1 MKFFLLIGGFLGF
14 VLSFLASWNA
24 GNAPSSCVTAAAIGC
39 LVGATLFRALHAVF
53 FLTVRNHI
61 LNEIGRQRVEA
72 TAAPVNPAAV
82 I

>member
-14 VLSFLASWNA
+14 VLSFLASWRA
-24 GNAPSSCVTAAAIGC
+24 GNAPASCVTAATVGC
-39 LVGATLFRALHAVF
+39 LVGAVLFRALHAVF

-61 LNEIGRQRVEA
+61 IGEISRQRTEIA
-72 TAAPVNPAAV
+72 EPAKTGAA